1 MHAESPQDPL
11 NVSLVALPTTAAG
24 VFYGVYETLAAVG
37 VLWSELTGQS
47 AQARRMVPN
56 IVSHTTRPFR
66 STSGATLTADA
77 SFDDPAQSDIVIVT
91 DLDPDAAGGLIA
103 GADAVEWLQRQYSG
117 GALVCSVCTGSLM
130 LAEAGLLDGLEA
142 TTHWAAIPMFE
153 ARFPQVRLH
162 PERILLPAGAGHRI
176 VTSGGSSAW
185 SDLVLYLVARFS
197 GHDEARRIAKIFLFG
212 DRSDGQLPF
221 ATLARPRQH
230 DDSMIAECQA
240 WIAGHYDKPN
250 PVAAMIARSGLAAR
264 TFARRF
270 RKATGYAPIDYVQTL
285 RIEEAKQ
292 LLEAGDEP
300 IEEVA
305 AAVGYDD
312 AGSFRRLFKRLTGIS
327 PHRYRQR
334 FQLPDISACVE

>member
-1 MHAESPQDPL
+1 M
-11 NVSLVALPTTAAG
+11 
-24 VFYGVYETLAAVG
+24 FYGVYETLAAVG
-37 VLWSELTGQS
+37 LLWSELTGQPT
-47 AQARRMVPN
+47 QARRMAPH
-56 IVSHTTRPFR
+56 IVGHTTKPFR
-66 STSGATLTADA
+66 STSGAMFTADA
-77 SFDDPAQSDIVIVT
+77 TFDEAARSDIVIVT
-91 DLDPDAAGGLIA
+91 DLDPEAGGGSIA
-103 GADAVEWLQRQYSG
+103 SKDAVEWLRRQHAG
-117 GALVCSVCTGSLM
+117 GALVCSVCTGSLL

-142 TTHWAAIPMFE
+142 TTHWAAIPLFE

-162 PERILLPAGAGHRI
+162 PERILLPAGEEHRI

-197 GHDEARRIAKIFLFG
+197 GRDEARRIAKIFLFG

-240 WIAGHYDKPN
+240 WIAGHYDQPN
-250 PVAAMIARSGLAAR
+250 PVAGMIVRSGLAAR

-285 RIEEAKQ
+285 RVEEAKQ
-292 LLEAGDEP
+292 LLESGDQP
-300 IEEVA
+300 IDEVA
-305 AAVGYDD
+305 VAVGYDD